1 MSYNA
6 SIASTIENGERYSLP
21 VTASAIIA
29 APSAETFSNGSAVPA
44 VDHGGRYSVPLRVSA
59 MTAAQIQEQAA
70 FTHEYLTTDETARY
84 LRCEP
89 QTIRKNLSTKG
100 SFHGLK
106 PRRFGRRWYF
116 KAAEVRAL
124 LETA

>member
-1 MSYNA
+1 M
-6 SIASTIENGERYSLP
+6 
-21 VTASAIIA
+21 TANISAMVPWDHGARINHQI
-29 APSAETFSNGSAVPA
+29 AVPA
-44 VDHGGRYSVPLRVSA
+44 SA
-59 MTAAQIQEQAA
+59 TPPMPHAQE
-70 FTHEYLTTDETARY
+70 FWTTDETARY

-116 KAAEVRAL
+116 KTAEVRAL
-124 LETA
+124 LEVV

>member
-1 MSYNA
+1 MFHNA
-6 SIASTIENGERYSLP
+6 SNASVIDHGERNSLP
-21 VTASAIIA
+21 FTASAMIA
-29 APSAETFSNGSAVPA
+29 PTSETSHKAAALPPVAHNE
-44 VDHGGRYSVPLRVSA
+44 RYSVPLLVSA
-59 MTAAQIQEQAA
+59 TTAAPIQEQAGFA
-70 FTHEYLTTDETARY
+70 YEYLTTDETARY

-116 KAAEVRAL
+116 KATEVRAL